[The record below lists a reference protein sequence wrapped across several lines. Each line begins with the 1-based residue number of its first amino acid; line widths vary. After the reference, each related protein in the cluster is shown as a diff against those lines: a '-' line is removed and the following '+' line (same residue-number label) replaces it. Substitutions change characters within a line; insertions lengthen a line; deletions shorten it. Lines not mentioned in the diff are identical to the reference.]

1 MHLPIMQLHLVPT
14 LRPLLL
20 LLRMFVMMLLLL
32 FSIVSVSDY
41 VVIDVDGA
49 FADDVVVAAAFAAL
63 FHPPES

>member
-1 MHLPIMQLHLVPT
+1 
-14 LRPLLL
+14 
-20 LLRMFVMMLLLL
+20 MFVMMLLLL